1 MNQRLKKN
9 TAAEEAYVRDIDRC
23 GPLEKVER
31 GEARILAPREYP
43 EPIKR
48 FLNRER
54 RTVRV
59 KLSPAAKT
67 RLDRISRDRGI
78 GPDELAR
85 RWVEQA
91 LAREAGARATPFERR
106 RPR

>member
-9 TAAEEAYVRDIDRC
+9 TAAEEAYVRDLDRC

-31 GEARILAPREYP
+31 GEARILASREYP

-48 FLNRER
+48 FLSRER
-54 RTVRV
+54 TTIRV
-59 KLSPAAKT
+59 KLSPAAKR
-67 RLDRISRDRGI
+67 RLERLSRDRGV
-78 GPDELAR
+78 GTAELAR

-91 LAREAGARATPFERR
+91 IAREAG
-106 RPR
+106 